1 MYKLI
6 LVLAVLLGVLI
17 GSVACT
23 RRIPEIQFSTSG
35 ADHEYTHGAHCIDMR
50 AF

>member
-1 MYKLI
+1 MHKLI
-6 LVLAVLLGVLI
+6 LVLVLLLGVLI

-23 RRIPEIQFSTSG
+23 RRIPDIQFSTSG
-35 ADHEYTHGAHCIDMR
+35 ADAEYVHGHHCIDGR